1 LVAVEVG
8 KELLLLEVAGQAADL
23 ELMVFLQIFMGLAP
37 QGKVIEVVL
46 DMMVQFNLHVLAVVA
61 GLVPLEE
68 IQEHHP
74 QTLLVVMAE

>member
-1 LVAVEVG
+1 LVVAVVG

-23 ELMVFLQIFMGLAP
+23 ELMVFLQISMGLAP

-46 DMMVQFNLHVLAVVA
+46 DMTVQFNLHVLAAVV

-68 IQEHHP
+68 IQEHHL